1 MKLRFIV
8 IVVATGALGGCG
20 SAAHRKAEAEYY
32 AAQADAVRAHSR
44 QEETPLL
51 NLQMSDDGKVRSL
64 IVGRQ
69 IGAVPQMTLPADPN
83 VQMVREVVGGAVAV
97 GSIVAGGNAAK
108 GLVTATGRAIGG
120 ALQSM
125 PQAVVVQQPAPVQI
139 PGAPAP
145 EVVVVRPDVVN
156 PVVVNPVV
164 VDPVLVPPTIVETA
178 P

>member
-1 MKLRFIV
+1 MKRRFIM
-8 IVVATGALGGCG
+8 VVAAAIAVGGCA
-20 SAAHRKAEAEYY
+20 SQAYREAEREYY
-32 AAQADAVRAHSR
+32 SAQASAVKAHSE
-44 QEETPLL
+44 QAALPLL
-51 NLQMSDDGKVRSL
+51 NVQISDDGKLKSL

-69 IGAVPQMTLPADPN
+69 IGAVPQMTQPADPN

-125 PQAVVVQQPAPVQI
+125 PQAVVVNQPAPVQI

-145 EVVVVRPDVVN
+145 EVVVVRPE
-156 PVVVNPVV
+156 VVNPVV
-164 VDPVLVPPTIVETA
+164 VDPVVVDPVVVPPVVTVPA